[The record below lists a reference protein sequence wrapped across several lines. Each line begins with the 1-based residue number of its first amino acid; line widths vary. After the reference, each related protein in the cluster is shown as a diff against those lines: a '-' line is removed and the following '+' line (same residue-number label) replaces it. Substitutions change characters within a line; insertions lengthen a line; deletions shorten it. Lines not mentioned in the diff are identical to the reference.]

1 MHTDSSI
8 LQTKLKDIF
17 GFDHFKG
24 DQEAI
29 IQSLLD
35 GNDTFVIMPTG
46 GGKSLCYQLPA
57 IMSEGTAIVVS
68 PLIALMKNQVDAVRY
83 NSGNDYVAHFLNSSL
98 NKQQVTEVK
107 DDLLKGGTKM
117 LYVAPETLSR
127 PDTIDFLNQDNEING
142 YIIQMP
148 LPKQVSIDKVTAH
161 VDPRKDMDCFHPAN
175 MGNLLL
181 GKECYLPATPHGVM
195 ELIRRSHI
203 ETTGKE
209 CVILGRSN
217 IVGKPLAMLLLQK
230 DANATVTV
238 CHSRTKN
245 LKRVC
250 SRADI
255 LIVAIGQPEMITEE
269 YVKDKATVIDV
280 GIHRIPDPGQPNGY
294 RVCGDVKYDEVS
306 KKCEAIT
313 PVPGGVGPMTMA
325 CLLLN
330 TMKAYKGC

>member
-1 MHTDSSI
+1 MA
-8 LQTKLKDIF
+8 Q
-17 GFDHFKG
+17 
-24 DQEAI
+24 I
-29 IQSLLD
+29 IDGKEIAATIKTEIATEVKSLLD
-35 GNDTFVIMPTG
+35 QGRPAPHLAVI
-46 GGKSLCYQLPA
+46 
-57 IMSEGTAIVVS
+57 
-68 PLIALMKNQVDAVRY
+68 IAGEDGAALSYVNSIEKQCKAVGY
-83 NSGNDYVAHFLNSSL
+83 ICSAYKF
-98 NKQQVTEVK
+98 
-107 DDLLKGGTKM
+107 
-117 LYVAPETLSR
+117 PENVREQDIL
-127 PDTIDFLNQDNEING
+127 DTIDFLNQDDEING
-142 YIIQMP
+142 YIILMP

-195 ELIRRSHI
+195 ELIRRSNI
-203 ETTGKE
+203 DTTGKE
-209 CVILGRSN
+209 CVVLGRSN

-255 LIVAIGQPEMITEE
+255 LIVAIGQPEMITED
-269 YVKDKATVIDV
+269 YVKEKATVIDV

-325 CLLLN
+325 CLLQN
-330 TMKAYKGC
+330 TMTAYHRQHEA

>member
-1 MHTDSSI
+1 MQSGG
-8 LQTKLKDIF
+8 LQGCVTKYRIM
-17 GFDHFKG
+17 
-24 DQEAI
+24 ATI
-29 IQSLLD
+29 ID
-35 GNDTFVIMPTG
+35 G
-46 GGKSLCYQLPA
+46 K
-57 IMSEGTAIVVS
+57 E
-68 PLIALMKNQVDAVRY
+68 IAATIKTEIA
-83 NSGNDYVAHFLNSSL
+83 
-98 NKQQVTEVK
+98 TEVK
-107 DDLLKGGTKM
+107 ALLDQGRPAPHLAVIIAGEDGAA
-117 LYVAPETLSR
+117 LSYVNSIEKQCKAVGYICSAYKFPENVKEQDIL
-127 PDTIDFLNQDNEING
+127 DTIDFLNQDNEING

-195 ELIRRSHI
+195 ELIRRSNI

>member
-1 MHTDSSI
+1 MARIIDGKQISEDIKTEIAIKVKELLDKGLRAPHLAVVIAGDDGAALSYVSSI
-8 LQTKLKDIF
+8 EKQCKGV
-17 GFDHFKG
+17 GFISSVYHLSANTT
-24 DQEAI
+24 E
-29 IQSLLD
+29 
-35 GNDTFVIMPTG
+35 
-46 GGKSLCYQLPA
+46 
-57 IMSEGTAIVVS
+57 EE
-68 PLIALMKNQVDAVRY
+68 
-83 NSGNDYVAHFLNSSL
+83 FL
-98 NKQQVTEVK
+98 
-107 DDLLKGGTKM
+107 
-117 LYVAPETLSR
+117 A
-127 PDTIDFLNQDNEING
+127 TIDFINQDDEIDG

-195 ELIRRSHI
+195 ELIRRSNI

-255 LIVAIGQPEMITEE
+255 LIVAIGQPEMITED

>member
-1 MHTDSSI
+1 MQSGG
-8 LQTKLKDIF
+8 LQGCVTKYRIM
-17 GFDHFKG
+17 
-24 DQEAI
+24 ATI
-29 IQSLLD
+29 ID
-35 GNDTFVIMPTG
+35 G
-46 GGKSLCYQLPA
+46 K
-57 IMSEGTAIVVS
+57 E
-68 PLIALMKNQVDAVRY
+68 IAATIKTEIA
-83 NSGNDYVAHFLNSSL
+83 
-98 NKQQVTEVK
+98 TEVK
-107 DDLLKGGTKM
+107 ALLDQGRPAPHLAVIIAGEDGAA
-117 LYVAPETLSR
+117 LSYVNSIEKQCKAVGYICSAYKFPENVKEQDIL
-127 PDTIDFLNQDNEING
+127 DTIDFLNQDNEING

-195 ELIRRSHI
+195 ELIRRSNI

-255 LIVAIGQPEMITEE
+255 LIVAIGQPEMITED

-330 TMKAYKGC
+330 TMKAYKGR

>member
-1 MHTDSSI
+1 MQSGR
-8 LQTKLKDIF
+8 LQGCVTKYRIM
-17 GFDHFKG
+17 
-24 DQEAI
+24 ATI
-29 IQSLLD
+29 ID
-35 GNDTFVIMPTG
+35 G
-46 GGKSLCYQLPA
+46 K
-57 IMSEGTAIVVS
+57 E
-68 PLIALMKNQVDAVRY
+68 IAATIKTEIA
-83 NSGNDYVAHFLNSSL
+83 
-98 NKQQVTEVK
+98 TEVK
-107 DDLLKGGTKM
+107 ALLDQGRPAPHLAVIIAGEDGAA
-117 LYVAPETLSR
+117 LSYVNSIEKQCKAVGYICSAYKFPENVKEQDIL
-127 PDTIDFLNQDNEING
+127 DTIDFLNQDDEING

-203 ETTGKE
+203 DTTGKE
-209 CVILGRSN
+209 CVVLGRSN

-269 YVKDKATVIDV
+269 YVKEKATVIDV

-330 TMKAYKGC
+330 TMKAYKSC

>member
-1 MHTDSSI
+1 MQSGG
-8 LQTKLKDIF
+8 LQGCVTKYRIM
-17 GFDHFKG
+17 
-24 DQEAI
+24 ATI
-29 IQSLLD
+29 ID
-35 GNDTFVIMPTG
+35 G
-46 GGKSLCYQLPA
+46 K
-57 IMSEGTAIVVS
+57 E
-68 PLIALMKNQVDAVRY
+68 IAATIKTEIA
-83 NSGNDYVAHFLNSSL
+83 
-98 NKQQVTEVK
+98 TEVK
-107 DDLLKGGTKM
+107 ALLDQGRPAPHLAVIIAGEDGAA
-117 LYVAPETLSR
+117 LSYVNSIEKQCKAVGYICSAYKFPENVKEQDIL
-127 PDTIDFLNQDNEING
+127 DTIDFLNQDNEING

-217 IVGKPLAMLLLQK
+217 IVGKPLAMLLLPK

-306 KKCEAIT
+306 RKCEAIT

-325 CLLLN
+325 CLLLS

>member
-1 MHTDSSI
+1 MAT
-8 LQTKLKDIF
+8 
-17 GFDHFKG
+17 
-24 DQEAI
+24 I
-29 IQSLLD
+29 ID
-35 GNDTFVIMPTG
+35 G
-46 GGKSLCYQLPA
+46 K
-57 IMSEGTAIVVS
+57 E
-68 PLIALMKNQVDAVRY
+68 IAATIKTEIA
-83 NSGNDYVAHFLNSSL
+83 
-98 NKQQVTEVK
+98 TEVK
-107 DDLLKGGTKM
+107 ALLDQGRPAPHLAVIIAGEDGAA
-117 LYVAPETLSR
+117 LSYVNSIEKQCKAVGYICSAYKFPENVKEQDIL
-127 PDTIDFLNQDNEING
+127 DTIDFLNQDNEING

-195 ELIRRSHI
+195 ELIRRSNI

-209 CVILGRSN
+209 CVVLGRSN

-255 LIVAIGQPEMITEE
+255 LIVAIGQPEMITED

-330 TMKAYKGC
+330 TMKAYKSC

>member
-1 MHTDSSI
+1 M
-8 LQTKLKDIF
+8 Q
-17 GFDHFKG
+17 
-24 DQEAI
+24 
-29 IQSLLD
+29 
-35 GNDTFVIMPTG
+35 
-46 GGKSLCYQLPA
+46 
-57 IMSEGTAIVVS
+57 SEGLQGCVTKYRIMATIIDGKE
-68 PLIALMKNQVDAVRY
+68 IAATIKTEIA
-83 NSGNDYVAHFLNSSL
+83 
-98 NKQQVTEVK
+98 TEVK
-107 DDLLKGGTKM
+107 ALLDQGRPAPHLAVIIAGEDGAA
-117 LYVAPETLSR
+117 LSYVNSIEKQCKAVGYICSAYKFPENVKEQDIL
-127 PDTIDFLNQDNEING
+127 DTIDFLNQDNEING